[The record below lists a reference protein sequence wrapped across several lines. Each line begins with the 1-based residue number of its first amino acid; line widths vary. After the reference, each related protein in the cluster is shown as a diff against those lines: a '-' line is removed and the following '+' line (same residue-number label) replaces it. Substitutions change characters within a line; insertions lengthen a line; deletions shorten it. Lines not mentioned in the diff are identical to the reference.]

1 MNSNFTRITGKRLKA
16 IHILL
21 KFAIDQYKKQSVG
34 SDGRNEWLTIKDR
47 LAEIQRQQ
55 FYNNEERDFLNNI
68 RMLYF
73 TTIKIK

>member
-1 MNSNFTRITGKRLKA
+1 MNSNFTRITGKHLKG

-21 KFAIDQYKKQSVG
+21 KFAIDQYKKQPVG

-47 LAEIQRQQ
+47 LADIQRHQ
-55 FYNNEERDFLNNI
+55 FYNNDERDFLNKI

-73 TTIKIK
+73 RTIKNK